1 MKELALQLVTVELE
15 SGKQGVFIGGPL
27 ITDDFSSAECQVDNI
42 WFSDI
47 QDVPANITLAE
58 LVSLVQKQV
67 YQCSKEQLQ

>member
-27 ITDDFSSAECQVDNI
+27 VTDDFTDAECQVENI

-47 QDVPANITLAE
+47 QDVPSNITLAE
-58 LVSLVQKQV
+58 LVSLVQRQICK
-67 YQCSKEQLQ
+67 CDKKQLQ